1 MTKPKVIPN
10 PFSTKMKSP
19 DMSIDINGGQKVQ
32 PASFRDMMRYA
43 ERFDWILASIG
54 ILLSCVHGCLPA
66 CNMIIFR
73 GITQT
78 LIHAQSDYNAG
89 HLDLSSFT
97 SSMILYISLYLTH
110 GIVTFIIGYISISCF
125 FTLSE
130 RQTHRIKKEF
140 LRTVL
145 NQDQPWFEK
154 NNVGK
159 LTEKMTSLQAII
171 QASVSLF
178 AGLGISFWMSW
189 QMALILLAVN
199 PFVMGN
205 LTASAK
211 TTKTALQRAMTAYG
225 DAANVSEEVLYGV
238 RTTQACN
245 AQASEIGRYSKYL
258 QIGCSNGIRR
268 AMFTALFSG
277 LHLLMLF
284 GSMGLAFWYGTKLV
298 LETGLEPGSVYA
310 CFWACLGGAMRL
322 GNAIPQISVIL
333 AARLSA
339 AEIFAIIDR
348 KPSLDCNDPK
358 RLKPEKVEGKIE
370 FKNVNSRYPSRP
382 DVQILRDVSFTIEKG
397 STIGIVGHSGSGK
410 STLLS
415 LLLRYYDFESGSITI
430 DGLSIKDL
438 NVEWLRNTIGIVSQ
452 ESVVFAGTVADNLR
466 MGRVDV
472 TMAEMADA
480 ARQANAEEFISK
492 LSNGYN
498 TILGEGG
505 VRLSGGQRQRLS
517 IARVLIRNPS
527 ILLLDEAT
535 SALDSESE
543 RLVQK
548 AIESASSGR
557 TTLIIAHRLAT
568 VKNVNR
574 LLVFDGDRIVETG
587 SHDEL
592 LANNGVYRKLVEAQE
607 IEQIGKE
614 ETEGLG
620 SLAMKTIFDDDLSDD
635 SNQPVNHLRRRSS
648 SSRRSSI
655 RKKGYKSFE
664 NQSEKAEETD
674 VETTPSA
681 SLAQIFRAA
690 RPEHPLIFFGLFATV
705 IRGVS
710 WPVFSIIYGRLFN
723 SLTEAL
729 NHRETADFNTQN
741 MINGIAFGVLGAVAC
756 ICTFFS
762 GYLFGMTGEKLTM
775 RLRIRNI
782 LSQDGAFF
790 DSPKNSTGKLAAR
803 LSSDAPNVQAAIDQ
817 RLADVLQGM
826 VSLIAG
832 LSIGFYFDWH
842 MAPIAM
848 CTAFLI
854 VGTQIFLT
862 NYMKRRGFK
871 DAEIAEEAS
880 RVAAESIEHVKT
892 IQALT
897 RQSLQYNRY
906 CEVSERPHKRAIKR
920 GLLQAVS
927 FGLTSAYFSIHFAF
941 AYLFGLLFIRGGYI
955 TPFIVFQVI
964 EAVTMAS
971 FTLMS
976 AATYFPEYLRA
987 RVAAGLMFQMM
998 ETKPKINSNSTAG
1011 LQPTINGNVKL
1022 KDVYFAYP
1030 NAPQHPVLRGVSVEA
1045 LEGKTVGIVGPSGSG
1060 KSTIVQLLERY
1071 YDALSG
1077 QIIVDGVDMREINI
1091 QHVRDRMALVGQDPI
1106 IFNISIADNISYG
1119 LENVSMERVI
1129 AAARQANIAD
1139 FIESLPNG
1147 YETIAGSRGSQLSG
1161 GQRQRL
1167 SIARAVIRNPRIL
1180 LLDEATSAL
1189 DTQSERV
1196 VQEALDKAQKG
1207 RTVVVI
1213 AHRLSTIQHANLI
1226 VVVNDGKISETG
1238 THQEL
1243 LALGGVYSNLS
1254 LESCESI
1261 NKEISSYPI
1270 VKPKRIDMSNQNEW
1284 VSSLSSYWSRTR
1296 RLDSSIDHTH
1306 AHNKPLNVVA
1316 FEMLFLSPFA

>member
-1 MTKPKVIPN
+1 MSKFKRHVSFESSEKSKGSKV
-10 PFSTKMKSP
+10 
-19 DMSIDINGGQKVQ
+19 SIQDEMPIKA
-32 PASFRDMMRYA
+32 ASFREMLRYA
-43 ERFDWILASIG
+43 TPVDYLLIVLGVLLA
-54 ILLSCVHGCLPA
+54 CVHGVLMPSE
-66 CNMIIFR
+66 MFIFR
-73 GITQT
+73 GIMQS
-78 LIHAQSDYNAG
+78 LIYAQVKYNEGKLEENLDSLTSDVLFYAG
-89 HLDLSSFT
+89 CYFLLGVVLVLSS
-97 SSMILYISLYLTH
+97 YC
-110 GIVTFIIGYISISCF
+110 SISCF

-159 LTEKMTSLQAII
+159 LTEKMASGIDRIRDGTGDKLQAII

-178 AGLGISFWMSW
+178 AGLAISFWMSW
-189 QMALILLAVN
+189 QMALILSAVN
-199 PFVMGN
+199 PFCYRKSYCFCEGN
-205 LTASAK
+205 HLKLKPLSIGLFQ
-211 TTKTALQRAMTAYG
+211 TTKTALQRAMAAYG
-225 DAANVSEEVLYGV
+225 DAANISEEVLYGV

-268 AMFTALFSG
+268 AMYTALFSG

-284 GSMGLAFWYGTKLV
+284 GSMGVAFWYGTRLV
-298 LETGLEPGSVYA
+298 LEQGLEPGSVYA

-333 AARLSA
+333 AAKLSA
-339 AEIFAIIDR
+339 SEIFEIIDR
-348 KPSLDCNDPK
+348 KPALDCNDPK
-358 RLKPEKVEGKIE
+358 GLKPEKVEGKIE
-370 FKNVNSRYPSRP
+370 FKNVNSWYPSRP

-397 STIGIVGHSGSGK
+397 TTIGIVGHSGSGK

-430 DGLSIKDL
+430 DGHPLKDL

-472 TMAEMADA
+472 TMAEMVDA
-480 ARQANAEEFISK
+480 ARQANAEEFILK

-543 RLVQK
+543 RLVQR

-568 VKNVNR
+568 VKNVDR
-574 LLVFDGDRIVETG
+574 LLVFDGGRIVETG

-592 LANNGVYRKLVEAQE
+592 LAKNGVYRKLVEAQE
-607 IEQIGKE
+607 IEQIGDE
-614 ETEGLG
+614 ETEE
-620 SLAMKTIFDDDLSDD
+620 S
-635 SNQPVNHLRRRSS
+635 
-648 SSRRSSI
+648 
-655 RKKGYKSFE
+655 KGYKPFE
-664 NQSEKAEETD
+664 NQSEKVEET
-674 VETTPSA
+674 VAETTPSA
-681 SLAQIFRAA
+681 SLARIFRAA
-690 RPEHPLIFFGLFATV
+690 RPEHPLIFFGLFATL
-705 IRGVS
+705 IRGLS

-729 NHRETADFNTQN
+729 SHRKSADFNTQN
-741 MINGIAFGVLGAVAC
+741 TINGIAFGVLGAVAC

-775 RLRIRNI
+775 RLRIRVFTNI
-782 LSQDGAFF
+782 LGQDGAFF
-790 DSPKNSTGKLAAR
+790 DSPRNSTGKLSAR

-848 CTAFLI
+848 CTAFLV
-854 VGTQIFLT
+854 VGTQLFLT

-971 FTLMS
+971 FTVMM

-998 ETKPKINSNSTAG
+998 ETKPKIDSNSTTG

-1030 NAPQHPVLRGVSVEA
+1030 NAPQHPVLSGVSIEA

-1071 YDALSG
+1071 YDTLSG

-1119 LENVSMERVI
+1119 LKNISMDQII

-1189 DTQSERV
+1189 DTHSERV

-1226 VVVNDGKISETG
+1226 VVVNDGKIAEMG
-1238 THQEL
+1238 THHEL
-1243 LALGGVYSNLS
+1243 LALGGVYSNLVR
-1254 LESCESI
+1254 
-1261 NKEISSYPI
+1261 K
-1270 VKPKRIDMSNQNEW
+1270 Q
-1284 VSSLSSYWSRTR
+1284 T
-1296 RLDSSIDHTH
+1296 
-1306 AHNKPLNVVA
+1306 A
-1316 FEMLFLSPFA
+1316 